1 MVSLGSLFSSHLVI
15 FPFGKQNLH
24 ILSIMATKPVFC
36 EEVLEILHTW
46 SRTGHIFFN
55 NLLNQF
61 ICCTDRNIQSPE
73 AGIFNFPTQIEV
85 MMISALCTETKGEK
99 T

>member
-15 FPFGKQNLH
+15 FPFQKKNLQ
-24 ILSIMATKPVFC
+24 ILSILVTKPIFC

-55 NLLNQF
+55 NLLSQF
-61 ICCTDRNIQSPE
+61 ICCTDRNIQFPE
-73 AGIFNFPTQIEV
+73 AGLLIFQ
-85 MMISALCTETKGEK
+85 LR
-99 T
+99 